1 MREYNSVP
9 GWKHTGHMRRAHW
22 SILTLDDLPKTDRK
36 YSELI
41 ARLNARYEADKKLA
55 QIVSKSNSS

>member
-1 MREYNSVP
+1 MQEYNSVP
-9 GWKHTGHMRRAHW
+9 GWKQKGDKRRAHW

-41 ARLNARYEADKKLA
+41 AQFKARYQADKESA
-55 QIVSKSNSS
+55 QVVSKK